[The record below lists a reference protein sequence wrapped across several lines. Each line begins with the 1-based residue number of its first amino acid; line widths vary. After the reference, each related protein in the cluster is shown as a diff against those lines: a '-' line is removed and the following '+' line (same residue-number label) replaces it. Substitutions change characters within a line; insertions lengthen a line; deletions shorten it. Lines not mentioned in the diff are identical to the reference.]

1 MFGVRHY
8 NPSGGPMSLKL
19 AKSSGNSAMPIM
31 MDGKIYSDAT
41 LNVMDPNGAYRLLYS
56 IWG

>member
-31 MDGKIYSDAT
+31 NGKIYSDAT
-41 LNVMDPNGAYRLLYS
+41 LKAMDSKRC
-56 IWG
+56 I